1 MKKLLQFRRA
11 SGSFFRLCLCVGLLM
26 GATSVS
32 AQSISNKKVTL
43 DFKDAPIIN
52 VLLEI
57 QKQTEAS
64 FAYEKL
70 QIEQLKP
77 VTIHV
82 KDRTLEETLKTLL
95 EGTGYTYK
103 IADNVIAIIKDQE
116 KGKISDSM
124 VVSGRV
130 VDEQEIPLPGVTVRI
145 IGTSMGT
152 ATNANGEFSIDLP
165 VKKGRLEFSFVGFK
179 KQQVAFSENENFLQI
194 TMQEDVLE
202 IDEVVVT
209 GIFNKPKESFTGSV
223 TSVTKEDLKINYS
236 RNILQTLSNL
246 DPSLRIIQNN
256 EAGSNPNTLPEIRLR
271 GTSTLL
277 SYEEM
282 RAQNSGDAVTDYNR
296 PLFIMDGFEVDL
308 ERVMDMNENE
318 IENITILK
326 DASATSL
333 YGSRGANGVI
343 VITTRRFTSGNL
355 RVMYEGRI
363 NLQIPDFST
372 YDNLMTAEEKFE
384 YEKEI
389 GVWDSELY
397 QELYDEVEANIAEG
411 VNYDWLKEP
420 TRTGVGQYHILQ
432 ISGGMEGWNY
442 SMDLSYQVTNGA
454 MKGSDR
460 KNFNGTMSLG
470 YRTDKWN
477 IWQSL
482 SVGTNT
488 SQDSPYGEFWNYVN
502 MNRYWEPY
510 EENGDP
516 VEYFYHP
523 NSGSGYPITN
533 PLYDKSKGVWRKVK
547 YFNMRSNTR
556 LRYNIAKGFYADVT
570 FGISRRDQNSD
581 AYYPPSHNN
590 FATTTETEQKGSFDR
605 GELDQT
611 TWNARGVLSY
621 AKTFKDRHMLT
632 TGLSAELNESIEDR
646 IYWRVVGFAAD
657 NIDHPGL
664 SLAYPENRHASG
676 DKSKVRRVSLSA
688 MANYYFDSRYFVDLS
703 FTYNGSS
710 SFGDKSRFSPYY
722 SVGAGWEMAN
732 ERFIQNNLP
741 FINELRLR
749 YAFGVSGN
757 ATLSPQEYM
766 EVFNRNSQ
774 DLYLE
779 GICWT
784 LSNFANPYLKQQNS
798 LQHNAGFNLGL
809 FNNRISVDFN
819 YYNYLTNNAL
829 TDINLPISHG
839 FSIVRGNMGKI
850 RNEGFEWYLSFLVLE
865 KDQQD
870 FRWYVNA
877 NITRHRN
884 TIVELSEAFK
894 EALEPLFLEIG
905 TVTSAIKYKEGQSSD
920 AIYGLYSLGIDPVSG
935 QRVFRTKDG
944 QSTLEQNA
952 EDLVYLGDSQP
963 KFNSTFNTTVSW
975 KNLSLTVGFLARWG
989 GKQVNYTELNKGE
1002 NVGLTHN
1009 LDRRVL
1015 KYGWKQ
1021 PGDQALYKNQ
1031 WGETSRS
1038 ISTPVCSDFVHKDNV
1053 LSCTNVNVRYSF
1065 PTDWLKR
1072 HIGLE
1077 SLSVSADLSDL
1088 FYWSTIER
1096 ERGTNYPFTI
1106 NPNFSISCTF

>member
-11 SGSFFRLCLCVGLLM
+11 SDSFFRLFLCVGLLI

-145 IGTSMGT
+145 IGTSIGT

-460 KNFNGTMSLG
+460 NTFNGNVFLSYKLKNIIISPTENPHFLDRFM
-470 YRTDKWN
+470 DK
-477 IWQSL
+477 I
-482 SVGTNT
+482 SVPSKEALLLNT
-488 SQDSPYGEFWNYVN
+488 SPTPAPSINPPNIHA
-502 MNRYWEPY
+502 R
-510 EENGDP
+510 NGSDTCLCA
-516 VEYFYHP
+516 
-523 NSGSGYPITN
+523 SQT
-533 PLYDKSKGVWRKVK
+533 
-547 YFNMRSNTR
+547 
-556 LRYNIAKGFYADVT
+556 
-570 FGISRRDQNSD
+570 GIK
-581 AYYPPSHNN
+581 
-590 FATTTETEQKGSFDR
+590 ETP
-605 GELDQT
+605 
-611 TWNARGVLSY
+611 
-621 AKTFKDRHMLT
+621 
-632 TGLSAELNESIEDR
+632 NESI
-646 IYWRVVGFAAD
+646 
-657 NIDHPGL
+657 
-664 SLAYPENRHASG
+664 
-676 DKSKVRRVSLSA
+676 
-688 MANYYFDSRYFVDLS
+688 
-703 FTYNGSS
+703 
-710 SFGDKSRFSPYY
+710 
-722 SVGAGWEMAN
+722 
-732 ERFIQNNLP
+732 
-741 FINELRLR
+741 
-749 YAFGVSGN
+749 
-757 ATLSPQEYM
+757 
-766 EVFNRNSQ
+766 
-774 DLYLE
+774 
-779 GICWT
+779 
-784 LSNFANPYLKQQNS
+784 
-798 LQHNAGFNLGL
+798 
-809 FNNRISVDFN
+809 
-819 YYNYLTNNAL
+819 
-829 TDINLPISHG
+829 
-839 FSIVRGNMGKI
+839 
-850 RNEGFEWYLSFLVLE
+850 
-865 KDQQD
+865 
-870 FRWYVNA
+870 
-877 NITRHRN
+877 
-884 TIVELSEAFK
+884 
-894 EALEPLFLEIG
+894 
-905 TVTSAIKYKEGQSSD
+905 VTA
-920 AIYGLYSLGIDPVSG
+920 
-935 QRVFRTKDG
+935 
-944 QSTLEQNA
+944 
-952 EDLVYLGDSQP
+952 
-963 KFNSTFNTTVSW
+963 
-975 KNLSLTVGFLARWG
+975 
-989 GKQVNYTELNKGE
+989 
-1002 NVGLTHN
+1002 
-1009 LDRRVL
+1009 
-1015 KYGWKQ
+1015 
-1021 PGDQALYKNQ
+1021 
-1031 WGETSRS
+1031 
-1038 ISTPVCSDFVHKDNV
+1038 
-1053 LSCTNVNVRYSF
+1053 
-1065 PTDWLKR
+1065 
-1072 HIGLE
+1072 
-1077 SLSVSADLSDL
+1077 
-1088 FYWSTIER
+1088 
-1096 ERGTNYPFTI
+1096 
-1106 NPNFSISCTF
+1106 